1 MNKYD
6 SHQVPGRAPAS
17 HREGPWVGRALDCGR
32 EGLELCTRAVSGSKV
47 MNEVYRPVFGGT
59 DEHVSHQVHGQ
70 AGLLP
75 DWLEG

>member
-1 MNKYD
+1 MTPTRSLGGLLPVTGK
-6 SHQVPGRAPAS
+6 VPGW
-17 HREGPWVGRALDCGR
+17 GGIALDCGR
-32 EGLELCTRAVSGSKV
+32 EGLELFTRAVSGSKV